1 MSYEEDEEQVLIWM
15 KEFGVEREAAQCAV
29 RASRVMEPEEFDDI
43 FSFFLRRIVQERRDA
58 LTLPVEHRWYCA
70 PRQQTMFQFWDR
82 ILQQDDYIK
91 HKEQFIQMKVAKDLI
106 REEEAQ
112 EKQKWSLDRRLCLV
126 PVMNALEPS
135 EVIDAKPDSLEWR
148 FLYCARKEGVVAMR
162 TFLQNGHIRE
172 EDTKYIRD
180 LRGRSALHFAATT
193 GNVEMIPF
201 FTHLVN
207 AFDRDGYTPL
217 HIAVWFGYTDFVE
230 ALIKEN
236 ADANITSRD
245 EAKYGLNLL
254 RFHGRIWCGAT
265 TP

>member
-1 MSYEEDEEQVLIWM
+1 
-15 KEFGVEREAAQCAV
+15 
-29 RASRVMEPEEFDDI
+29 
-43 FSFFLRRIVQERRDA
+43 
-58 LTLPVEHRWYCA
+58 
-70 PRQQTMFQFWDR
+70 
-82 ILQQDDYIK
+82 
-91 HKEQFIQMKVAKDLI
+91 
-106 REEEAQ
+106 
-112 EKQKWSLDRRLCLV
+112 
-126 PVMNALEPS
+126 MNALEPS

-245 EAKYGLNLL
+245 ETEMTPIDMARRFEWHRTEQLIANMTTLNRPHDKAPAPIL
-254 RFHGRIWCGAT
+254 
-265 TP
+265 